1 MMEILISCVIIG
13 VLAVI
18 LIPTL
23 QSAKPDKNEALHKK
37 STFIVE
43 RVINELSGDNNL
55 YPNNGEYSSLSN
67 TDNVTYNNETHGG
80 ATKFCTL
87 FGSRI
92 KLKPGTEI
100 SCREGEKSFTSED
113 GIDWYL
119 PVSDF
124 KNGAETIMVDV
135 NGGAGPNEIGE
146 DQFEYK
152 VQPGFK
158 IPKKEIPADVAT
170 SVTPD
175 APAAPT
181 GTGTVQKPDVEEK
194 PSQAVY
200 SIDCQASGAVIYGT
214 GGNKV
219 NGNYTLVAVPEPG
232 FKCNWFTKQVTV
244 KDANVG
250 DCDLT
255 CEADTLRPIQPGG
268 NVIPTPGGDDD
279 DDDDDDDDEP
289 EEPTYCASV
298 SWGGSSEYCSDS
310 GQVCGK
316 SGDSYSISIE
326 STDTNYK
333 AIWTQGQGSGTFGD
347 SNVVL
352 KASCDAANKC
362 YDLNITGDANCPF
375 VLPAA
380 NCPYP
385 DQETKY
391 TAGTYNVTVTPKE
404 GYTFN
409 GKEGT
414 VSYPVTVNGTNSKVD
429 LSSLCKKGYGD
440 TGILRFILSLD
451 TGIQRAGYTTI
462 NIFGPNGT
470 KYSTSLV
477 GENGDS
483 VDVEVPAGTY
493 TYEGSGVV
501 YLPVDASWCPNFATK
516 GFQPGTTN
524 VMAGGTSGVNALF
537 TCQDRPS
544 QTCTISVQRSCGI
557 NGVGYMY
564 QVSANCA
571 GQARLRLSY
580 VDMDGKTH
588 TSKEAAFFDNVKQ
601 QTSCLVVT
609 NWGTHTCSD
618 GTIGPSVNAAGEQWY
633 ITMNG
638 FSQTCDTEKKE
649 MCKVTMET
657 ATGGTTTPEGGTTTT
672 VECGKALNISAT
684 PSSGYIFREWSKT
697 SGDGTFRDSANKST
711 TFTPKSDST
720 IKANFDKQGGDPTC
734 TINLIG
740 DGGFGGQVNAKVNL
754 SGGASKSVTLS
765 SSNSYKATWSGMA
778 CGEKYTVSATAELS
792 SSANKEAWA
801 DAVLSATAEP
811 DSFTLNEEQDVYIK
825 ITDSAVQD
833 CGIEVQGTG
842 DTGNGVFANISL
854 SGGASETATLDESNN
869 YLATWTGLTC
879 GKSYTVSV
887 SKAGEKKN
895 GAVTTTKVTATVNP
909 SGAFTITGQ
918 ANDVTKYVTVD
929 LKKEE
934 AKKYSL
940 TVSFWQENH
949 AGVAIAD
956 PEPAREIEEGA
967 TYTVKAKTVNGCTV
981 IGESTRTGIMPN
993 YNKNEIFWYKCE
1005 SGGPLGK
1012 IMINPGYNFSGT
1024 CPWQSQHTRMSSLYL
1039 SGVAVN
1045 TSTNEQYPFSLSCSG
1060 YRCSTG
1066 STTIEVPLGT
1076 YAVSSSITVRGSG
1089 GSDTCGL
1096 FIDSNTP
1103 SNNKTINVSRA
1114 GEPFEYH
1121 PSFVIC
1127 ADMCY

>member
-279 DDDDDDDDEP
+279 PDPGSEEYCDLHPDDPACKKEKP

-298 SWGGSSEYCSDS
+298 SWSGSSEYCSDS

-375 VLPAA
+375 DLPAA

-385 DQETKY
+385 GSENEKKY
-391 TAGTYNVTVTPKE
+391 TAGTYNITVTPKE

-409 GKEGT
+409 
-414 VSYPVTVNGTNSKVD
+414 V
-429 LSSLCKKGYGD
+429 
-440 TGILRFILSLD
+440 R
-451 TGIQRAGYTTI
+451 
-462 NIFGPNGT
+462 
-470 KYSTSLV
+470 
-477 GENGDS
+477 
-483 VDVEVPAGTY
+483 
-493 TYEGSGVV
+493 
-501 YLPVDASWCPNFATK
+501 
-516 GFQPGTTN
+516 
-524 VMAGGTSGVNALF
+524 
-537 TCQDRPS
+537 
-544 QTCTISVQRSCGI
+544 
-557 NGVGYMY
+557 
-564 QVSANCA
+564 
-571 GQARLRLSY
+571 
-580 VDMDGKTH
+580 
-588 TSKEAAFFDNVKQ
+588 
-601 QTSCLVVT
+601 
-609 NWGTHTCSD
+609 
-618 GTIGPSVNAAGEQWY
+618 
-633 ITMNG
+633 
-638 FSQTCDTEKKE
+638 
-649 MCKVTMET
+649 
-657 ATGGTTTPEGGTTTT
+657 
-672 VECGKALNISAT
+672 KA
-684 PSSGYIFREWSKT
+684 
-697 SGDGTFRDSANKST
+697 
-711 TFTPKSDST
+711 
-720 IKANFDKQGGDPTC
+720 Q
-734 TINLIG
+734 
-740 DGGFGGQVNAKVNL
+740 
-754 SGGASKSVTLS
+754 
-765 SSNSYKATWSGMA
+765 
-778 CGEKYTVSATAELS
+778 
-792 SSANKEAWA
+792 
-801 DAVLSATAEP
+801 
-811 DSFTLNEEQDVYIK
+811 
-825 ITDSAVQD
+825 
-833 CGIEVQGTG
+833 
-842 DTGNGVFANISL
+842 
-854 SGGASETATLDESNN
+854 
-869 YLATWTGLTC
+869 
-879 GKSYTVSV
+879 
-887 SKAGEKKN
+887 
-895 GAVTTTKVTATVNP
+895 
-909 SGAFTITGQ
+909 
-918 ANDVTKYVTVD
+918 
-929 LKKEE
+929 
-934 AKKYSL
+934 
-940 TVSFWQENH
+940 
-949 AGVAIAD
+949 
-956 PEPAREIEEGA
+956 
-967 TYTVKAKTVNGCTV
+967 
-981 IGESTRTGIMPN
+981 
-993 YNKNEIFWYKCE
+993 
-1005 SGGPLGK
+1005 
-1012 IMINPGYNFSGT
+1012 
-1024 CPWQSQHTRMSSLYL
+1024 
-1039 SGVAVN
+1039 
-1045 TSTNEQYPFSLSCSG
+1045 
-1060 YRCSTG
+1060 
-1066 STTIEVPLGT
+1066 
-1076 YAVSSSITVRGSG
+1076 
-1089 GSDTCGL
+1089 
-1096 FIDSNTP
+1096 
-1103 SNNKTINVSRA
+1103 
-1114 GEPFEYH
+1114 
-1121 PSFVIC
+1121 
-1127 ADMCY
+1127 